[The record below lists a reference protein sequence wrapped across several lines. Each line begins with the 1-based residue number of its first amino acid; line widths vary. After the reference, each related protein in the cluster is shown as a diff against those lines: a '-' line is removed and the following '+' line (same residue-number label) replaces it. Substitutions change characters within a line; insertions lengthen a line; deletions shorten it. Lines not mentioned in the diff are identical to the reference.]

1 VRSAGLRIGVALAL
15 LIAVPAARA
24 TIFGNVRGIVHDP
37 QHRPIPGA
45 DVQIKAVTS
54 DWSQTTQTNQ
64 DGEFTFTVVPVGDY
78 VVTATASGFEETSQ
92 KIMVISDSSPVLHFL
107 LPIAGVSQTATV
119 SAQAETTNVESATP
133 ATLVNRMNIARTPG
147 ADRTN
152 SLAMI
157 TNFVPGAY
165 MVHDQLHVRGGHQV
179 SWLIDGVPVPNT
191 NIASNVGPQFDPKD
205 IDYLEVDRG
214 SYDAE
219 YGDRTY
225 AVFNVVPRTGFE
237 RNNEAE
243 LVTSF
248 GNFYQTN
255 DQINLGSHTERL
267 AYYVSANGNRSNLG
281 LQTPVA
287 QILHDAENGF
297 GGFGSLI
304 FNANSKDQLRLVAS
318 TRRDFYQIPNTPEQ
332 QAACLPAPTEGSKC
346 EIRDAQRE
354 SDAFVN
360 FSWVRTIN
368 PNTVLTVSPFYHYNR
383 ANYDGG
389 PNDFPVSTT
398 VHRASHYAGLQA
410 TFSTHVARNDL
421 QAGVYGF
428 GQHDNQTFGLIYND
442 QSNPPFS
449 DREPASGGLV
459 SVFFADKFK
468 PTSWLT
474 LIAGVRQTHFS
485 GSVTENATSPRVGV
499 AFQVPHLNWVFR
511 AFYGRYYQAP
521 PLLTVSGPLLELV
534 TSENLAFIPL
544 HGERDEEHQFGVT
557 IPLRGW
563 SLDADTFRTRA
574 NNYFDH
580 NSLGNSDIFF
590 PLTIDGALIQG
601 WELTLRSPLLWQRG
615 RVHLAYSNQVVQGR
629 GAITGGLTEFSP
641 PEGYFPLDHDQRN
654 TLEIGFNTTLPWKSF
669 ASANV
674 SYGSGFVNGD
684 YDPPSVPNLYLQG
697 HTTFDLSIGKEF
709 GERFSLSL
717 SALNVANRHLLIDNS
732 ETFGG
737 THYSNPREIYAEFRY
752 RFHY

>member
-1 VRSAGLRIGVALAL
+1 MWKFAVLLLAAAAFASAPL
-15 LIAVPAARA
+15 ARA

-45 DVQIKAVTS
+45 EVQLKAASS
-54 DWSQTTQTNQ
+54 DWSQTTQTNP
-64 DGEFTFTVVPVGDY
+64 DGEFTFAAVPLGDY
-78 VVTATASGFEETSQ
+78 IITTMASGFEKSAQSIT
-92 KIMVISDSSPVLHFL
+92 VFSDSSPILHFML
-107 LPIAGVSQTATV
+107 AIAGISQTATV
-119 SAQAETTNVESATP
+119 SAQAETANVESVTP
-133 ATLVNRMNIARTPG
+133 ATLVNRQDIVRTPG

-152 SLAMI
+152 SLSII
-157 TNFVPGAY
+157 TDFVPGAY
-165 MVHDQLHVRGGHQV
+165 YAHDQLHIRGGHQV

-205 IDYLEVDRG
+205 IDYLEVERG

-237 RNNEAE
+237 RNNEGD

-255 DQINLGSHTERL
+255 DQVSLGSHTERL
-267 AYYVSANGNRSNLG
+267 AYYASVNGNRSNLG
-281 LQTPVA
+281 LETPVGR
-287 QILHDAENGF
+287 ILHDAENGF

-304 FNANSKDQLRLVAS
+304 FNADPKNQLRFVAS
-318 TRRDFYQIPNTPEQ
+318 ARRDFYQIPNTPEQ
-332 QAACLPAPTEGSKC
+332 QAICSPTPPEGSIC

-354 SDAFVN
+354 ADAFVT

-368 PNTVLTVSPFYHYNR
+368 PNMVLTVSPFYHYNS

-389 PNDFPVSTT
+389 PNDFPISTT
-398 VHRASHYAGLQA
+398 DDRASSYAGVQSI
-410 TFSTHVARNDL
+410 FSASVAKNNL

-428 GQHDNQTFGLIYND
+428 GQHDSQTFGLVFND
-442 QSNPPFS
+442 QSHAPFS

-459 SVFFADKFK
+459 SVFLADKFR
-468 PTSWLT
+468 PVSWLT

-485 GSVTENATSPRVGV
+485 GTITEDASSPRFG
-499 AFQVPHLNWVFR
+499 ATIQLPRLHWVFR

-521 PLLTVSGPLLELV
+521 PLLTASGPLLKLV
-534 TSENLAFIPL
+534 TSQNLGFIPL

-557 IPLRGW
+557 IPVRGW
-563 SLDADTFRTRA
+563 SLDAGTFQTRA

-580 NSLGNSDIFF
+580 NNLGNSDIFF
-590 PLTIDGALIQG
+590 PLTIGGALIQG
-601 WELTLRSPLLWQRG
+601 WELTLRSPRLWQRG
-615 RVHLAYSNQVVQGR
+615 QVHLAYSNQIAKAR
-629 GAITGGLTEFSP
+629 GAITGGLTDFSP
-641 PEGYFPLDHDQRN
+641 PQGYFPLDHDQRN
-654 TLEIGFNTTLPWKSF
+654 TLDVGFDANLGWKSF
-669 ASANV
+669 VAANV
-674 SYGSGFVNGD
+674 SYGSGFVNGE
-684 YDPPSVPNLYLQG
+684 YNPPVAPNLYLPG
-697 HTTFDLSIGKEF
+697 HTTFDLSLGKEF
-709 GERFSLSL
+709 GERFSVSV

-732 ETFGG
+732 LTFGG
-737 THYSNPREIYAEFRY
+737 THYNNPREIYAEFRY